1 MHDPTEPD
9 RYEILDGPG
18 QRRRARSKPSDKKKI
33 AVIAASALVA
43 ALAVG
48 GAGYVLTAG
57 SDTGTPAQQSQQAG
71 PGQDAGEEGEP
82 LQDDA
87 ADEATMGDADADLPE
102 EDAAEMGD
110 VAAGDTSANT

>member
-43 ALAVG
+43 ALAV
-48 GAGYVLTAG
+48 V
-57 SDTGTPAQQSQQAG
+57 P
-71 PGQDAGEEGEP
+71 
-82 LQDDA
+82 
-87 ADEATMGDADADLPE
+87 
-102 EDAAEMGD
+102 
-110 VAAGDTSANT
+110 